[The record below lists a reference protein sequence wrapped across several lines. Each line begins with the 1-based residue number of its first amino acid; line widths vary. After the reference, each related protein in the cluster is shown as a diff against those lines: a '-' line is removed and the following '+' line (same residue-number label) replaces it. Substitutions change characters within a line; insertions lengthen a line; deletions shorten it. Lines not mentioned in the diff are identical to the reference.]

1 MALLTASALFS
12 PAGLHAQ
19 GYTVSNLVADLP
31 GAANI
36 DTNLV
41 NAWGLAILPKDML
54 IVNANENSIAG
65 LYGTD
70 GKPTGSYLAV
80 NSAPSGLAVNRGG
93 VCDYFVAGVG
103 LGGLP
108 KVQNVFKRNGQ
119 GDVIARPAKDAD
131 TVHKIAFIP
140 NDDISQLIASVKQ
153 RRLKQPR
160 IGEIGTCREGFI
172 ENCSLAIGVRS
183 GHASNS
189 RPSFPCRVSLPV
201 YKKTPLLR

>member
-1 MALLTASALFS
+1 M
-12 PAGLHAQ
+12 
-19 GYTVSNLVADLP
+19 LV
-31 GAANI
+31 
-36 DTNLV
+36 
-41 NAWGLAILPKDML
+41 
-54 IVNANENSIAG
+54 VNANENVIAG
-65 LYGTD
+65 LYGMD

-80 NSAPSGLAVNRGG
+80 NPAPSGLAVNRGG

-160 IGEIGTCREGFI
+160 IGGIGTCREGFI
-172 ENCSLAIGVRS
+172 EN
-183 GHASNS
+183 
-189 RPSFPCRVSLPV
+189 
-201 YKKTPLLR
+201 